1 LKWIPFGFEGIDDF
15 KECAPLGNLELSNVS
30 DIDKALTLLQNKLRR
45 QILER
50 LVREPH
56 YPMQL
61 AEILGVSHQAIVKHL
76 RALEKGDFVTKLKVP
91 SEKGGPART
100 IYTVQQ
106 SISLRIDL
114 GPDLFMCEQR
124 KLPAGGP
131 VRLSNRLPSTTENV
145 VQSVS
150 GRKKISVG
158 EGMAHIQ
165 QLNTILEEIDAQRD
179 AIIALHQHVRN
190 RVSAGV
196 DSDFDV
202 YEQRTMVH
210 SLMDSSEKKF
220 DLSELRRE
228 LQLGQ
233 NEMASLL
240 DEVRNRLEK
249 QLSDRAGHVVAAP
262 SNSNLRFWLGSLP
275 KKQS

>member
-1 LKWIPFGFEGIDDF
+1 ME
-15 KECAPLGNLELSNVS
+15 
-30 DIDKALTLLQNKLRR
+30 DIDTALTLLQNKLRR

-61 AEILGVSHQAIVKHL
+61 AELLGVSQQAIGKHL
-76 RALEKGDFVTKLKVP
+76 RELERGNFVTKMKVA
-91 SEKGGPART
+91 SEKGGPPRM
-100 IYTVQQ
+100 IYSVQQ

-114 GPDLFMCEQR
+114 GPDLFQCEQR
-124 KLPAGGP
+124 RLPAGGP
-131 VRLSNRLPSTTENV
+131 MRLSNRLPSSTEQV

-165 QLNTILEEIDAQRD
+165 HLNSILEGIDAQRD
-179 AIIALHQHVRN
+179 AVIALHQHIRN
-190 RVSAGV
+190 RISAGV
-196 DSDFDV
+196 DSDFEH

-210 SLMDSSEKKF
+210 SLIETPERKLN
-220 DLSELRRE
+220 LSDLRRE

-233 NEMASLL
+233 TEMATLL
-240 DEVRNRLEK
+240 DEVRNRLER
-249 QLSDRAGHVVAAP
+249 QLADRAGQVVAVP
-262 SNSNLRFWLGSLP
+262 NNSNLRFWLGSLTR
-275 KKQS
+275 KKE

>member
-1 LKWIPFGFEGIDDF
+1 VE
-15 KECAPLGNLELSNVS
+15 
-30 DIDKALTLLQNKLRR
+30 DIDTALTLLQNKLRR

-61 AEILGVSHQAIVKHL
+61 AELLDVSQQAIVKHL
-76 RALEKGDFVTKLKVP
+76 KELERGNFVTKMKVA
-91 SEKGGPART
+91 SEKGGPPRT
-100 IYTVQQ
+100 IYSVQQ
-106 SISLRIDL
+106 SLSLRIDL
-114 GPDLFMCEQR
+114 GPDLFLCEQR
-124 KLPAGGP
+124 QLPAGGP
-131 VRLSNRLPSTTENV
+131 MRLSNRLPNTTENV

-165 QLNTILEEIDAQRD
+165 HLNTILEDIDAQRD
-179 AIIALHQHVRN
+179 AVIALHQHIRN
-190 RVSAGV
+190 RISAGV
-196 DSDFDV
+196 DSDFEQ

-210 SLMDSSEKKF
+210 SLIEAPERKL
-220 DLSELRRE
+220 DLTSLRRE

-233 NEMASLL
+233 SEMANLL
-240 DEVRNRLEK
+240 DEVRNRLER
-249 QLSDRAGHVVAAP
+249 QLSDRAGQIIAAP

-275 KKQS
+275 QKKK